1 MTDEPDTGV
10 GDSPVPD
17 PTDPDSFGSAYRRAE
32 VREKGN
38 YFEEFH
44 EGQTIRHDPGLRLT
58 RDGAELWTSQTL
70 NHDPAYWRADAARE
84 RGFDEPPIH
93 PDYLL
98 ACTMGPSVEDL
109 SEKGGYFL
117 GRTDVTFGSEPVYA
131 GTDLRVESEVIAT
144 RTSSSRPNYGI
155 VTWGTTSYDADT
167 GDELCGYQRT
177 NMIPRREPATG
188 AGDEGIGAGDAGT
201 EGDDTG
207 NESTDDDTT
216 DQSESATSASEEPT
230 RTGDATDDRPPFVV
244 PEGPHFEDFR
254 EALGRADAENRTV
267 AYRHERGR
275 TMDDTLVSM
284 LPLRTLN
291 TARQHH
297 DANAMADSPSGDVV
311 TYGDVTRSIALG
323 HARSDEA
330 TFREVGS
337 RDERF
342 HEFVTLGDTVY
353 AFTRVLDATEDGAL
367 PGESAV
373 GTVEFEHVAV
383 NQHDRPVY
391 SGRRTAAIRRRD
403 S

>member
-1 MTDEPDTGV
+1 MTDGATRDGEGRQ
-10 GDSPVPD
+10 VPD
-17 PTDPDSFGSAYRRAE
+17 PSDPDTFGAAFRRAT
-32 VREKGN
+32 VREKGT

-44 EGQTIRHDPGLRLT
+44 EGQTVGHEPGLRLT

-70 NHDPAYWRADAARE
+70 NHDPAYWRTDAARD

-117 GRTDVTFGSEPVYA
+117 GRTDVTFGTDAVYA
-131 GTDLRVESEVIAT
+131 GTELRVESEVLAT
-144 RTSSSRPNYGI
+144 RTSGSRPNYGI
-155 VTWGTTSYDADT
+155 VTWETTGYDADT
-167 GDELCGYQRT
+167 DAELCAYRRT
-177 NMIPRREPATG
+177 NMIPRREPARDRSSNDATG
-188 AGDEGIGAGDAGT
+188 DQST
-201 EGDDTG
+201 
-207 NESTDDDTT
+207 TDDAT
-216 DQSESATSASEEPT
+216 DRSGSATSESEEPT
-230 RTGDATDDRPPFVV
+230 VTGDDTAGHPEGRRETPFVA
-244 PEGPHFEDFR
+244 PDGPYFEDFR
-254 EALGRADAENRTV
+254 AALDRADDRGGVV

-275 TMDDTLVSM
+275 TMDDVLVSV

-297 DANAMADSPSGDVV
+297 DANVMADSPSGDVV
-311 TYGDVTRSIALG
+311 AYGDVTRSIALG

-330 TFREVGS
+330 TYREVGF
-337 RDERF
+337 RDETF
-342 HEFVTLGDTVY
+342 HEFVTLGDTIY
-353 AFTRVLDATEDGAL
+353 GFTRVLDASAPTDSSV
-367 PGESAV
+367 PGDTAGV
-373 GTVEFEHVAV
+373 VEFEHVAV

>member
-1 MTDEPDTGV
+1 MTDDASELP
-10 GDSPVPD
+10 GDGRSIPD
-17 PTDPDSFGSAYRRAE
+17 PSDAETFGSAYRRAE
-32 VREKGN
+32 IREKGN
-38 YFEEFH
+38 YFEDFH

-70 NHDPAYWRADAARE
+70 NHDPAYWRADAARD
-84 RGFDEPPIH
+84 RGFEEPPIH

-98 ACTMGPSVEDL
+98 ACTMGPSVEAL

-117 GRTDVTFGSEPVYA
+117 GRTDVTFGTDAVYA
-131 GTDLRVESEVIAT
+131 GTDLRVESEVVAT
-144 RTSSSRPNYGI
+144 RTSSSRPDYGI
-155 VTWGTTSYDADT
+155 VTWETQSFDADT
-167 GDELCGYQRT
+167 DEELCAYRRT
-177 NMIPRREPATG
+177 NMIPRRE
-188 AGDEGIGAGDAGT
+188 
-201 EGDDTG
+201 
-207 NESTDDDTT
+207 STT
-216 DQSESATSASEEPT
+216 DGGERTDTAAERSDGDT
-230 RTGDATDDRPPFVV
+230 RDRSSDDGTTADQFSDKTTTPFLV
-244 PEGPHFEDFR
+244 PDGPHFEDFR
-254 EALGRADAENRTV
+254 EALDRAADRDAVV

-275 TMDDTLVSM
+275 TMDDTLVSV

-311 TYGDVTRSIALG
+311 AYGDVTRSIALG

-330 TFREVGS
+330 TYREVRY
-337 RDERF
+337 RDETF

-353 AFTRVLDATEDGAL
+353 GFTRVCDATEDGAV
-367 PGESAV
+367 PGDPTV

-403 S
+403 T

>member
-1 MTDEPDTGV
+1 MTDDASEDPAA
-10 GDSPVPD
+10 GDRQIPD
-17 PTDPDSFGSAYRRAE
+17 PSDPETFGSAYRRAA

-38 YFEEFH
+38 YFEDFH

-70 NHDPAYWRADAARE
+70 NHDPAYWRVDAARE

-98 ACTMGPSVEDL
+98 ACTMGPSVEAL

-117 GRTDVTFGSEPVYA
+117 GRTDVTFGTGAVYA
-131 GTDLRVESEVIAT
+131 GTDLRVESEVVAT

-155 VTWGTTSYDADT
+155 VTWETTSFDAETDA
-167 GDELCGYQRT
+167 ELCRYRRT

-188 AGDEGIGAGDAGT
+188 AGEGGGT
-201 EGDDTG
+201 ADRSTGDDA
-207 NESTDDDTT
+207 TDR
-216 DQSESATSASEEPT
+216 SESATSGGEEPT
-230 RTGDATDDRPPFVV
+230 DATDDRDEPPFIL
-244 PEGPHFEDFR
+244 PHGPYFEDVR
-254 EALGRADAENRTV
+254 EALDRPADLDGVV

-275 TMDDTLVSM
+275 TMDDTLVSV

-297 DANAMADSPSGDVV
+297 DANAMADSPSEDVV
-311 TYGDVTRSIALG
+311 AYGDVTRSVALG

-330 TFREVGS
+330 TYRELGYD
-337 RDERF
+337 DETF
-342 HEFVTLGDTVY
+342 HEFVTPGDTIHG
-353 AFTRVLDATEDGAL
+353 FTRVLDATEEGAF
-367 PGESAV
+367 PAEPTV
-373 GTVEFEHVAV
+373 GTVAFEHVAV

-391 SGRRTAAIRRRD
+391 SGRRTAALRRRET
-403 S
+403 